1 MSSLHLVPNPTIIA
15 VQAGVFLANF
25 VIVKKLY
32 LDPYLKLTGKREAM
46 TDGSQEESASIERK
60 NAETSAQ
67 METQLRELNV
77 FTHEYRM
84 RLNADAE
91 DKSAK
96 ILQLAE
102 KQAASVVAEVQEEI
116 KLAIAKEAANIPE
129 TIEELTS
136 AIYKQTLSI

>member
-32 LDPYLKLTGKREAM
+32 LDPYLKLTGKREGM

-67 METQLRELNV
+67 METQLRELNEY
-77 FTHEYRM
+77 THEYRL
-84 RLNADAE
+84 RLNAEAD

-96 ILQLAE
+96 ILQSAEKESESVLAE
-102 KQAASVVAEVQEEI
+102 IQEEI
-116 KLAIAKEAANIPE
+116 KLAVAKESANIPE
-129 TIEELTS
+129 TVEELTS
-136 AIYKQTLSI
+136 AIYKQTLSV